1 MNTNINTDTKT
12 GKDIP
17 GSETPEEHAETVWQK
32 VISRSEAKNI
42 VSIAHS
48 FGGVVTMNLAKVFK
62 SDFLDRVSGVFL
74 TDSVH
79 YNLSGD

>member
-1 MNTNINTDTKT
+1 MNTNMNTDTKT

-48 FGGVVTMNLAKVFK
+48 FGGVQ
-62 SDFLDRVSGVFL
+62 D
-74 TDSVH
+74 
-79 YNLSGD
+79 